1 MVRLAVPVV
10 VVQVGI
16 VGMGVVDTIMVGHLS
31 ARALAATALGTLYF
45 FSVAIFGMGTLLA
58 LDPVIAQAVGARDD
72 QAIARGLQRGLLL
85 SVAISVLVS
94 VLLLPA
100 GAVLTAFRQPA
111 EVIPE
116 AAGFARASIPGV
128 LPFFVFVVFRQT
140 LQALGRLSPI
150 VVTITVANV
159 LNAALN
165 WVLIYGNLGSPPLGA
180 VGSAYASSASRWV
193 MAALV
198 VALGWRELRPHV
210 TRVRREALLPRP
222 LVRMLRLGVPIGIQH
237 VIEFGAFAVVALLM
251 GWLGTTTMAA
261 HEVAINLAS
270 LTFMVPFGVAGAAA
284 VLVGRAVGRGDE
296 PGARRAAAAGLACGV
311 GFMALSAALFLLAP
325 EWLARLYSR
334 DAGVIAVA
342 GSLIPIAG
350 VFQVFDGLQAV
361 SSGILRGVGDTRV
374 PMMVQVFGFW
384 LIGMPVSLWLAFR
397 MGSGPTGLW
406 WGLVAGLAAVGTF
419 LLLRVRFRLSRA
431 LRRVVIDDRDEWRGA
446 RDEG

>member
-58 LDPVIAQAVGARDD
+58 LDPVVAQAVGARDD
-72 QAIARGLQRGLLL
+72 EAIARGVQRGLLL
-85 SVAISVLVS
+85 GVAISVLVS

-100 GAVLTAFRQPA
+100 GLVLTAFRQPA

-140 LQALGRLSPI
+140 LQALGRLAPI
-150 VVTITVANV
+150 VVTIATANLANV
-159 LNAALN
+159 ALN
-165 WVLIYGNLGSPPLGA
+165 WVLIYGNLGSPQLGA

-193 MAALV
+193 MAGLLM
-198 VALGWRELRPHV
+198 ALGWRELRPFV
-210 TRVRREALLPRP
+210 TRVRSEALLPRP
-222 LVRMLRLGVPIGIQH
+222 FFRMLRLGVPIGIQH
-237 VIEFGAFAVVALLM
+237 VIEFGAFAAVALLM

-296 PGARRAAAAGLACGV
+296 PGARRAAVAGLACGV
-311 GFMALSAALFLLAP
+311 GFMALSAVLFLLAP
-325 EWLARLYSR
+325 EWLARIYSR

-342 GSLIPIAG
+342 ASLIPIAG

-374 PMMVQVFGFW
+374 PMIVQVLGFW

-397 MGSGPTGLW
+397 MKAGPTGLW

-419 LLLRVRFRLSRA
+419 LLLRVRVRLARA
-431 LRRVVIDDRDEWRGA
+431 LRRVEIEDRDAG
-446 RDEG
+446 